1 MQDVKFNK
9 FLISLNALIPLAY
22 LKNTLIIANPY
33 LRYKPDSST
42 SERMPISEFTVAESP
57 GQADQAP

>member
-1 MQDVKFNK
+1 VP
-9 FLISLNALIPLAY
+9 LIPLAY